1 MLIFHRHERKGK
13 IKMLKCEDCVLPY
26 KDFPL
31 DTTIPNGQWL
41 DIHPERDGGGVLCA
55 NCMIKRAS
63 KLPGVIAARMV
74 FEFKPHILNQTD
86 NNLAYGHDKRKE
98 ER

>member
-1 MLIFHRHERKGK
+1 
-13 IKMLKCEDCVLPY
+13 MLKCEDCSLPY

-41 DIHPERDGGGVLCA
+41 DIHPERDGGGILCA

-63 KLPGVIAARMV
+63 KLPGIIAARMV

-86 NNLAYGHDKRKE
+86 NNLTCGHDKKYIIYGHR
-98 ER
+98 RVYCGVCDRSV